1 MFEGIIQSLVDLG
14 PLGLIGLVLFIGI
27 VVLMFKGGGSGK
39 SSGGGSN
46 TNSSGGS
53 DNTPKQ

>member
-1 MFEGIIQSLVDLG
+1 MFEGIIQTLSGLG
-14 PLGLIGLVLFIGI
+14 PLGLIGLVLFIGV

-39 SSGGGSN
+39 GNGGGSN
-46 TNSSGGS
+46 NSSGGS